1 MLPQKIRVVIVDD
14 SAFMRKSLS
23 MMLEG
28 DDSITVIGTARDGIE
43 GYELVKKEK
52 PDLVT
57 LDIEMPRMDGLTALK
72 KIMKDCPTSVLM
84 VSSLT
89 TEGAE
94 ATLKAME
101 YGAVD
106 FISKEMSFVS
116 INIAK
121 IKDDLIRKV
130 KSIVLH
136 KRSVERIRRIQSNFE
151 RKTTVPD
158 SSNFNKNIPSLDYK
172 AIALGISTGG
182 PLSLQKVI
190 PKLSS
195 KIKVPIFIVQHMPP
209 HFTKSLAERLN
220 SMSELEVKEAA
231 NGDIIQDGHV
241 YIAPGG
247 FHMFVKN
254 GNGHLPVI
262 KLSDTP
268 SDTLHRPSVDVMVE
282 SVVDYYGKRT
292 LGIIMTGMGK
302 DGLNGIAKLKG
313 LGGTCIA
320 QNEESCVVY
329 GMPKAVVDA
338 GFADAVLSLDEIP
351 NTLNKVFA
359 K

>member
-1 MLPQKIRVVIVDD
+1 MLQQKIRVAIVDD

-23 MMLEG
+23 MMLES
-28 DDSITVIGTARDGIE
+28 DDSISVVGTARDGIE

-52 PDLVT
+52 PDIVT

-89 TEGAE
+89 TEGAD
-94 ATLKAME
+94 ATLKALE

-116 INIAK
+116 INISK

-136 KRSVERIRRIQSNFE
+136 KRSVDRIKRIQTSLL
-151 RKTTVPD
+151 RTTTSISTTPASKT
-158 SSNFNKNIPSLDYK
+158 IPILDYN
-172 AIALGISTGG
+172 AIAIGISTGG
-182 PLSLQKVI
+182 PLSLQKVV
-190 PKLSS
+190 PTLSG
-195 KIKVPIFIVQHMPP
+195 KINVPIFIVQHMPP
-209 HFTKSLAERLN
+209 HFTKSLADRLN
-220 SMSELEVKEAA
+220 SLSELEVKEAE
-231 NGDIIQDGHV
+231 NGDIIKGGHV

-247 FHMFVKN
+247 YHLFVKN
-254 GNGHLPVI
+254 GNSHSTVI
-262 KLSDTP
+262 KISETP
-268 SDTLHRPSVDVMVE
+268 ADTLHRPSVDVMLD
-282 SVVDYYGKRT
+282 SVVDYYGKKV

-302 DGLNGIAKLKG
+302 DGLLGITKLKN

-338 GFADAVLSLDEIP
+338 GFADAVLSLEEIP
-351 NTLNKVFA
+351 KLLNKVFA